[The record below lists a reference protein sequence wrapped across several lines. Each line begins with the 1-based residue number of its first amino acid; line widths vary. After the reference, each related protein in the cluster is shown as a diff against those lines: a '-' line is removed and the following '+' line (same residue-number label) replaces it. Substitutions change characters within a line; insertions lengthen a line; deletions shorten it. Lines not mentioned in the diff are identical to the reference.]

1 MAFVY
6 VPSNITKRLGVV
18 CGAGDSIHTHIAA
31 AKRARNS
38 QVWWLNIG
46 CEVKSNEEQ

>member
-6 VPSNITKRLGVV
+6 VPSKRLGVV
-18 CGAGDSIHTHIAA
+18 CFADDSFHTHIAA

-38 QVWWLNIG
+38 QGWWFDVG
-46 CEVKSNEEQ
+46 